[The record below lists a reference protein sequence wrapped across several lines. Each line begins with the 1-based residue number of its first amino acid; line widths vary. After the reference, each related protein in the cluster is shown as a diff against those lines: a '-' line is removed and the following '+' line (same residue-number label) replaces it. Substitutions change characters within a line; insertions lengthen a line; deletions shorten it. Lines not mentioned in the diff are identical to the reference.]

1 MKHFVKDI
9 ADQVMLDVCPS
20 GRLLAFESVHVVDCG
35 NKEIKVH
42 LYGFVN
48 MDEEKLTLTSV
59 SYTDDMEANEDSPE
73 DWNEFDDSEVIYLEK
88 HLQYS

>member
-20 GRLLAFESVHVVDCG
+20 GRLLAFNEVHVVDCG
-35 NKEIKVH
+35 NKNIKVY
-42 LYGFVN
+42 LQGVIN
-48 MDEEKLTLTSV
+48 MDEENLIIHTAT
-59 SYTDDMEANEDSPE
+59 YTDDMEADEDLPE
-73 DWNEFDDSEVIYLEK
+73 DWKEFDDSEIIYLEK